1 MIAKLIVQGP
11 TREVA
16 IQKLHAALSEYQIA
30 GPITN
35 IQFLKRVCKTPAF
48 IAGDVETGFIAKQQ
62 SSLFEKVEIPP
73 EVYAQAALGT
83 FLMESTPLK
92 PNENPAL
99 HFVGQSGFTST
110 FHTRIYHF
118 APDIYPSTAQNPI
131 AVEIKHLSSGL
142 FDLSINNG
150 ESTTNTYASISTN
163 YNPLTRTLTSY
174 YPHTRLQNRIIPSSS
189 PLDSNNNLLTIFH
202 LGTQHRLRIPTPG
215 WVTKALGTKEPAH
228 SVLAPMPCKVLRV
241 EVHEGDM
248 VAKDQV
254 LVVIESMKME
264 TVIRSPQAGR
274 VKRVV
279 HGQGVCYMIL
289 PYFFLFFLLLLRV
302 RTNPRSGN
310 VGFVQSRDGVGG
322 I

>member
-16 IQKLHAALSEYQIA
+16 IQKLHAALSGYEIA

-35 IQFLKRVCKTPAF
+35 VEFLKRVCKTPAF
-48 IAGDVETGFIAKQQ
+48 VAGDVETGFITKQQ

-92 PNENPAL
+92 PNGNLAL
-99 HFVGQSGFTST
+99 HFGGQSGFTTT

-118 APDIYPSTAQNPI
+118 TPDIHPSSPAQSPI

-142 FDLSINNG
+142 FDLSINKVG
-150 ESTTNTYASISTN
+150 FTTTNTYASISTN
-163 YNPLTRTLTSY
+163 YNPLTRTITSY
-174 YPHTRLQNRIIPSSS
+174 FPHTRLQTRIIPSSS
-189 PLDSNNNLLTIFH
+189 HLDSNNKVLTIFH
-202 LGTQHRLRIPTPG
+202 LGSQHRLRIPTPG
-215 WVTKALGTKEPAH
+215 WITKALGTKEVTH

-274 VKRVV
+274 VKKVV
-279 HGQGVCYMIL
+279 HGQGVCL
-289 PYFFLFFLLLLRV
+289 
-302 RTNPRSGN
+302 
-310 VGFVQSRDGVGG
+310 
-322 I
+322 

>member
-16 IQKLHAALSEYQIA
+16 IQKLHAALSEYEIA

-35 IQFLKRVCKTPAF
+35 IEFLKRVCKIPAF
-48 IAGDVETGFIAKQQ
+48 IAGDVETGFITKQQ

-83 FLMESTPLK
+83 FLIESTPLQ
-92 PNENPAL
+92 PNGNPAL
-99 HFVGQSGFTST
+99 QFEGQSGFTSN
-110 FHTRIYHF
+110 FHTRIYNFTPESH
-118 APDIYPSTAQNPI
+118 PSSTAQAPI

-142 FDLSINNG
+142 FNLSINNG
-150 ESTTNTYASISTN
+150 RSATITYPSISTN
-163 YNPLTRTLTSY
+163 YNPLTHALTSY
-174 YPHTRLQNRIIPSSS
+174 FPHTRLQTRIIPSSS
-189 PLDSNNNLLTIFH
+189 PSENNNNLLTIFH

-215 WVTKALGTKEPAH
+215 WITKALGTKEPTH

-241 EVHEGDM
+241 EVQDGDM
-248 VAKDQV
+248 VSKGQV

-264 TVIRSPQAGR
+264 TVIRSPVAGR

-279 HGQGVCYMIL
+279 HGQGVCFCVVYSFIYS
-289 PYFFLFFLLLLRV
+289 PEFK
-302 RTNPRSGN
+302 TNPKLWM
-310 VGFVQSRDGVGG
+310 
-322 I
+322 

>member
-16 IQKLHAALSEYQIA
+16 IQKLHAALSGYEIA

-35 IQFLKRVCKTPAF
+35 IEFLKRVCKTPAF
-48 IAGDVETGFIAKQQ
+48 VAGDVETGFITKQQ
-62 SSLFEKVEIPP
+62 SSLFEKVKIPP

-83 FLMESTPLK
+83 FLMESSPLK
-92 PNENPAL
+92 PNGNPAL
-99 HFVGQSGFTST
+99 HFGGQSGFTTT

-118 APDIYPSTAQNPI
+118 TPDIHPSSPAQAPI

-142 FDLSINNG
+142 FDLSINKG
-150 ESTTNTYASISTN
+150 GFTTTNTYASISTN
-163 YNPLTRTLTSY
+163 YNPLTRTITSY
-174 YPHTRLQNRIIPSSS
+174 FPHTRLQTRIIPSSS
-189 PLDSNNNLLTIFH
+189 HLDSNNKVLTIFH

-215 WVTKALGTKEPAH
+215 WITKALGTKEATH

-274 VKRVV
+274 VKKVV
-279 HGQGVCYMIL
+279 HGQGVCL
-289 PYFFLFFLLLLRV
+289 
-302 RTNPRSGN
+302 
-310 VGFVQSRDGVGG
+310 
-322 I
+322 

>member
-16 IQKLHAALSEYQIA
+16 IQKLHAALSGYEIA

-35 IQFLKRVCKTPAF
+35 VEFLKRVCKTPAF
-48 IAGDVETGFIAKQQ
+48 VAGDVETGFITKQQ

-92 PNENPAL
+92 PNGNLAL
-99 HFVGQSGFTST
+99 HFGGQSGFTTT

-118 APDIYPSTAQNPI
+118 TPDIHPSSPAQSPI

-142 FDLSINNG
+142 FDLSINKVG
-150 ESTTNTYASISTN
+150 LTTTNTYASISTN
-163 YNPLTRTLTSY
+163 YNPLTRTITSY
-174 YPHTRLQNRIIPSSS
+174 FPHTRLQTRIIPSSS
-189 PLDSNNNLLTIFH
+189 HLDSNNKVLTIFH
-202 LGTQHRLRIPTPG
+202 LGSQHRLRIPTPG
-215 WVTKALGTKEPAH
+215 WITKALGTKEVMH

-279 HGQGVCYMIL
+279 HGQGVCL
-289 PYFFLFFLLLLRV
+289 
-302 RTNPRSGN
+302 
-310 VGFVQSRDGVGG
+310 
-322 I
+322 

>member
-16 IQKLHAALSEYQIA
+16 IQKLHAALSGYEIA

-35 IQFLKRVCKTPAF
+35 VEFLKRVCKTPAF
-48 IAGDVETGFIAKQQ
+48 VAGDVETGFITKQQ

-92 PNENPAL
+92 PNGNLAL
-99 HFVGQSGFTST
+99 HFGGQSGFTTT

-118 APDIYPSTAQNPI
+118 TPDIHPSSPAQIPI

-142 FDLSINNG
+142 FDLSINKVG
-150 ESTTNTYASISTN
+150 FTTTNTYASISTN
-163 YNPLTRTLTSY
+163 YNPLTRTITSY
-174 YPHTRLQNRIIPSSS
+174 FPHTRLQTRIIPSSS
-189 PLDSNNNLLTIFH
+189 HLDSNNKVLTIFH
-202 LGTQHRLRIPTPG
+202 LGSQHRLRIPTPG
-215 WVTKALGTKEPAH
+215 WITKALGTKEVTH

-279 HGQGVCYMIL
+279 HGQGVCL
-289 PYFFLFFLLLLRV
+289 
-302 RTNPRSGN
+302 
-310 VGFVQSRDGVGG
+310 
-322 I
+322 

>member
-16 IQKLHAALSEYQIA
+16 IQKLHAALSEYEIA
-30 GPITN
+30 GPVTN
-35 IQFLKRVCKTPAF
+35 IEFLKKVCKTPAF
-48 IAGDVETGFIAKQQ
+48 IAGDVETGFINKQQ
-62 SSLFEKVEIPP
+62 SSLFEEVEIPT

-83 FLMESTPLK
+83 FLMESTSTQQTGHPT
-92 PNENPAL
+92 L

-110 FHTRIYHF
+110 FQTRIYHF
-118 APDIYPSTAQNPI
+118 TPDIRPSPTAQALI
-131 AVEIKHLSSGL
+131 AVEVKHLSSGL
-142 FDLSINNG
+142 FDISIRKG
-150 ESTTNTYASISTN
+150 GVTPTTYASISTN
-163 YNPLTRTLTSY
+163 YNPLTRSLTSNF
-174 YPHTRLQNRIIPSSS
+174 PHTRLQSRIIPSSS
-189 PLDSNNNLLTIFH
+189 PFDGNSNLLTIFH

-215 WVTKALGTKEPAH
+215 WITKALGTKETTH

-241 EVHEGDM
+241 EVHEGDL

-279 HGQGVCYMIL
+279 HSQGVCYHAD
-289 PYFFLFFLLLLRV
+289 FFFFSSFFF
-302 RTNPRSGN
+302 TS
-310 VGFVQSRDGVGG
+310 SKS
-322 I
+322 